1 MISAMKRVLP
11 LLLLPLVATAADE
24 YAGAQLPIVFAGP
37 RSFIHDYKHDAHEL
51 IDRRF
56 IFLDAYTG
64 KIDEKDVHPIYDAGS
79 PKLVTSILIQG
90 AGDAEN
96 YNTSRLGKFRV
107 YGSNDMADWTL
118 FWEGHSM
125 TVGNAE
131 YIRLVRDPATGA
143 SSAWKL
149 VKPSSAGQMPVMAT
163 AEKKADYDD
172 SDYPCATRYRYYRIE
187 SSPDADFRTVNAGE
201 FSLWTPDL
209 CVFAKRPVVATS
221 LSALDSPDDPDG
233 VSFRGTLTLAPAG
246 TADVL
251 VAIDKADH
259 GADLAAW
266 RAAGARVET
275 LATGLASG
283 ADFSAKVSGLGKG
296 IWHTRTFAVSGSDV
310 AASPVTFR
318 VAVGTAAEYPAA
330 HMSGFNGPAMYNGD
344 LGNWVDNDNGHNA
357 VFVFDCTGLGDRYPV
372 AIRYWCR
379 VGTLDVEKLR
389 GRTAVVSA
397 TSDSIEWPD
406 SETSVSAS
414 PRVVSW
420 DSANTQSSANW
431 TTVEDLSWTQMDW
444 MDCCYDVVLPENV
457 ARTAKY
463 LRITNVSMGHAREF
477 EVRTLKKGG
486 LLLLMK

>member
-1 MISAMKRVLP
+1 MISAMKRILP
-11 LLLLPLVATAADE
+11 LLFLPLVATAADE

-37 RSFIHDYKHDAHEL
+37 KSFVHDYKHDAHEL

-56 IFLDAYTG
+56 IFLDNYTG
-64 KIDEKDVHPIYDAGS
+64 KIDEKDVHPIYDGGS

-90 AGDAEN
+90 AGDDEF

-172 SDYPCATRYRYYRIE
+172 SAYPCATRYRYYRIE
-187 SSPDADFRTVNAGE
+187 PSPDADFRTVNAGE

-233 VSFRGTLTLAPAG
+233 VSF
-246 TADVL
+246 
-251 VAIDKADH
+251 
-259 GADLAAW
+259 AW

-283 ADFSAKVSGLGKG
+283 ADFSAKVAGRGRG
-296 IWHTRTFAVSGSDV
+296 IWHTRTFAVSGGDV

-318 VAVGTAAEYPAA
+318 VAVGTAAEYPVA
-330 HMSGFNGPAMYNGD
+330 HMSGYNGPAMYNGD
-344 LGNWVDNDNGHNA
+344 LGNWGDNDNGHKA
-357 VFVFDCTGLGDRYPV
+357 VFVFDCTDMTDRYPV

-379 VGTLDVEKLR
+379 VGTLDVEKIR

-414 PRVVSW
+414 PRVVLW

>member
-1 MISAMKRVLP
+1 MKRILP
-11 LLLLPLVATAADE
+11 LLLLPLVVSAADE

-37 RSFIHDYKHDAHEL
+37 KSFVHDYKHDAHEL

-56 IFLDAYTG
+56 IFLDNYTG

-90 AGDAEN
+90 AGDNEF

-107 YGSNDMADWTL
+107 YGSNDMANWTL

-172 SDYPCATRYRYYRIE
+172 SSYPCATRYRYYRIE
-187 SSPDADFRTVNAGE
+187 PSPDADFKTVNAGE

-283 ADFSAKVSGLGKG
+283 ADFSAKVSGLGRG
-296 IWHTRTFAVSGSDV
+296 IWHTRTFAVSGGDV

-318 VAVGTAAEYPAA
+318 FAVGAAAEYPAA
-330 HMSGFNGPAMYNGD
+330 HMSGYNGPAMYNGN
-344 LGNWVDNDNGHNA
+344 LGDWVDNNNGYKA
-357 VFVFDCTGLGDRYPV
+357 VFVFDCTDMTDRYPA

-379 VGTLDVEKLR
+379 VGTLDVEKIR
-389 GRTAVVSA
+389 GRTAVVSVTA
-397 TSDSIEWPD
+397 DDIDWPD
-406 SETSVSAS
+406 SETVSSTS
-414 PRVVSW
+414 PRALKW
-420 DSANTQSSANW
+420 DSANTQSSADW

-444 MDCCYDVVLPENV
+444 MDCCYDVVLPENL

-463 LRITNVSMGHAREF
+463 VKIENVSMGHAREF

-486 LLLLMK
+486 LVILLK